1 MAAMVSCRFFNQSVD
16 SLGAAQATAQ
26 AVFQQLGRIDLKIS
40 KGFLE
45 TWAWLF
51 ITAANVMCSCIFF
64 TLARSGNLRV
74 MNHWTKRLGK
84 PLDSWTM
91 ET

>member
-1 MAAMVSCRFFNQSVD
+1 MDGMKEGRPEKPEQIGRLRTVQNIVKKDYAAMVSCRFFNQSID

-45 TWAWLF
+45 TWAWRF
-51 ITAANVMCSCIFF
+51 ITAANLMF
-64 TLARSGNLRV
+64 
-74 MNHWTKRLGK
+74 
-84 PLDSWTM
+84 
-91 ET
+91 